1 MVCLRPERV
10 SMFSRRAALTVLVAL
25 WFAPGF
31 VAEARA
37 QERTGAPALP
47 VSFSTAAVLPIGES
61 IRLFEP
67 APAEL
72 PAPIV
77 QPFRRFNNPD
87 SPLLVSLY
95 VATGLTQAL
104 DIHSTIKAIDRG
116 GVETNPMLSG
126 ITGNK
131 PAFIALKGAVAA
143 GSIYAA
149 RKLARKNKVAAIATL
164 VAINAAYGFVAH
176 HNYSVADRLR

>member
-1 MVCLRPERV
+1 
-10 SMFSRRAALTVLVAL
+10 
-25 WFAPGF
+25 
-31 VAEARA
+31 
-37 QERTGAPALP
+37 
-47 VSFSTAAVLPIGES
+47 
-61 IRLFEP
+61 
-67 APAEL
+67 
-72 PAPIV
+72 V
-77 QPFRRFNNPD
+77 QPIRRFNDQD

-104 DIHSTIKAIDRG
+104 DVHSTIKAIDRG

-164 VAINAAYGFVAH
+164 LAINAAYGVVAH
-176 HNYSVADRLR
+176 HNYRVADRLR